1 MAPPRSRDP
10 DAAEAPDAAGLRALV
25 DGLVSGARGG
35 EREGASAAVAAI
47 ARPGRT
53 AAIAAAGTTTL
64 PGWSGPS
71 GLAAPRPVEE
81 STLFDLASMTK
92 LVTALTAATM
102 VDDGL
107 LDLDAPV
114 REALGDPVPDR
125 AITARH
131 LLTHTAGLPPTMDL
145 AALPGGPA
153 ARREAVRCALPVTLP
168 GAAHAYSCIGFVL
181 LGLLLERLVGAPLPA
196 LARDRVLGPAGA
208 DGATWHVSP
217 TDRERCAATE
227 VQDDP
232 PRGLVLGEVH
242 DETAWSLTRAEGPAD
257 VGRPDESPPDG
268 AVVRPAAEAGRAD
281 PAAGAGN
288 AGVFAT
294 AHDALALGAV
304 LAGTS
309 SAPRLSAAMARAL
322 RSDQLGPAVA
332 TGEAWR
338 QGLGT
343 RIGQQL
349 PDGHVA
355 EHLVGHPG
363 FTGTALLADPRS
375 GAVGVLLTNRV
386 HPRRDRFTVTGAR
399 RRLAALLVRA

>member
-1 MAPPRSRDP
+1 MAPPRSP
-10 DAAEAPDAAGLRALV
+10 DTAGLRALV

-35 EREGASAAVAAI
+35 EGEGASAAVAAI

-114 REALGDPVPDR
+114 RDTLGDPVPHG

-145 AALPGGPA
+145 AALPGGPS
-153 ARREAVRCALPVTLP
+153 ARRDAVRRAHPATAP
-168 GAAHAYSCIGFVL
+168 GTAHAYSCIGFIL
-181 LGLLLERLVGAPLPA
+181 LGLLLERLGGAPLPA
-196 LARDRVLGPAGA
+196 LARARVLGPAGA

-217 TDRERCAATE
+217 ADRGRCAATE

-232 PRGLVLGEVH
+232 PRGLVVGEVH
-242 DETAWSLTRAEGPAD
+242 DETAWSLTRAEGPD
-257 VGRPDESPPDG
+257 VGDPPDG
-268 AVVRPAAEAGRAD
+268 AAVPAAVAGRAD

-294 AHDALALGAV
+294 VRDALALGAI

-309 SAPRLSAAMARAL
+309 SAPRPSAAMARAL

-343 RIGQQL
+343 RIGQEL

-399 RRLAALLVRA
+399 RRLAALLVHA

>member
-1 MAPPRSRDP
+1 MAPPRSPHP
-10 DAAEAPDAAGLRALV
+10 DAAETPGAAGLRALV
-25 DGLVSGARGG
+25 HGLVSGARRGDA
-35 EREGASAAVAAI
+35 EGASAAVAAI
-47 ARPGRT
+47 ARPGRPV
-53 AAIAAAGTTTL
+53 AIAAAGTTTL
-64 PGWSGPS
+64 PGWCDPPVP
-71 GLAAPRPVEE
+71 AATRSVVE
-81 STLFDLASMTK
+81 STLFDLASTTK

-102 VDDGL
+102 VDDGR

-114 REALGDPVPDR
+114 REALGDPVPHG

-145 AALPGGPA
+145 AALPGGPS
-153 ARREAVRCALPVTLP
+153 ARRDAVRRALPAAAP

-181 LGLLLERLVGAPLPA
+181 LGLLLERLGGAPLPA

-208 DGATWHVSP
+208 DGAMWHVSP
-217 TDRERCAATE
+217 ADRGRCAATE

-232 PRGLVLGEVH
+232 PRGLVVGEVH
-242 DETAWSLTRAEGPAD
+242 DETAWSLTRAEGPH
-257 VGRPDESPPDG
+257 DEHPPG
-268 AVVRPAAEAGRAD
+268 GTAVVPAAEASRAD
-281 PAAGAGN
+281 PVAGAGN

-294 AHDALALGAV
+294 ARDALALGAV
-304 LAGTS
+304 LAGTAR
-309 SAPRLSAAMARAL
+309 APRLSAAMVRAL
-322 RSDQLGPAVA
+322 CTDQLGPAVA

-343 RIGQQL
+343 RIGQEL
-349 PDGHVA
+349 PEGHVA

-386 HPRRDRFTVTGAR
+386 HPHRDRFTVTGAR
-399 RRLAALLVRA
+399 RRLAALLVAA